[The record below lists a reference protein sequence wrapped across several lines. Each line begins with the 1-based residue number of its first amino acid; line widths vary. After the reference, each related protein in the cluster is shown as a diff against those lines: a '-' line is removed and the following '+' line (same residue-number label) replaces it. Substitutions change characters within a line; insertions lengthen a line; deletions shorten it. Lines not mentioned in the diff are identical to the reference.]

1 VEKDKTRIPI
11 AAIFFDLGDTIVDLR
26 EGQADYQERLS
37 ARMGKIYDL
46 LHAAGTRLPE
56 RPAFCLAL
64 SEYSETSYQ
73 AAVAAQRGLSIR
85 TVLVEFFRERG
96 IEAGDGLLAASVDAY
111 CGMGSVESL
120 APLRKGAGELLAGLH
135 AAGLRLG
142 VISNTLQPGQ
152 HMDRALA
159 RRGLLEY
166 FSTRTYS
173 SDEGVAK
180 PHPTIF
186 RAALSAIGVPPP
198 RALHVGDRL
207 LADVAGAQSVG
218 MRAVLIRVPQRP
230 ETNQSIV
237 PDACIDE
244 LSDLP
249 NVLTTL
255 AG

>member
-1 VEKDKTRIPI
+1 MPLEAV
-11 AAIFFDLGDTIVDLR
+11 FFDLGDTIVDLR
-26 EGQADYQERLS
+26 EGQADYHQRLS

-46 LHAAGTRLPE
+46 LHAAGTPLPE
-56 RPAFCLAL
+56 SPAFCQAL
-64 SEYSETSYQ
+64 SEYSESSYQ

-96 IEAGDGLLAASVDAY
+96 IEAGDGLLAASVEAY

-120 APLRKGAGELLAGLH
+120 ALLRPGARQLLEGLH
-135 AAGLRLG
+135 AGGLRLG
-142 VISNTLQPGQ
+142 VVSNTLQPGQ
-152 HMDRALA
+152 YMDRALA
-159 RRGLLEY
+159 RRGLLKY

-180 PHPTIF
+180 PHPAIF
-186 RAALSAIGVPPP
+186 RAALSAMGVPPT

-218 MRAVLIRVPQRP
+218 MRAVLIRVSERP
-230 ETNQSIV
+230 ETNQTIV

-244 LSDLP
+244 LSELP
-249 NVLTTL
+249 NVLAAL